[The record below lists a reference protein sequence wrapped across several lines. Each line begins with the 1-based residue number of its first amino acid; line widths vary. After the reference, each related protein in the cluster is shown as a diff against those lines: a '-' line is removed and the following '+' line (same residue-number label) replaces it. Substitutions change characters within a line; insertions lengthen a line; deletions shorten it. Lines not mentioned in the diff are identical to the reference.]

1 MLSRGFKTCS
11 GVWIKV
17 GASCAVAQVRC
28 VEVREKPGGRGG
40 QNVTGICVYAAWKE
54 ALLAA

>member
-1 MLSRGFKTCS
+1 M
-11 GVWIKV
+11 WIKV
-17 GASCAVAQVRC
+17 GAGCAVAQVRC

-40 QNVTGICVYAAWKE
+40 QNVTGICVCAVWKE